1 MILHNFKVK
10 KYLYK
15 KDLYFIWYQIDCNKY
30 VITKIKNF
38 NKENLIKILKR
49 FKNSKN
55 VNFATTK
62 LVTWLDCK

>member
-1 MILHNFKVK
+1 MILHNFTVK

-55 VNFATTK
+55 VNFASKK
-62 LVTWLDCK
+62 LVTWLDYE

>member
-55 VNFATTK
+55 VNFTKEK
-62 LVTWLDCK
+62 LVTWLDYE

>member
-1 MILHNFKVK
+1 MILYNFKVK

-55 VNFATTK
+55 VNFVSKK
-62 LVTWLDCK
+62 LVTWLDYE